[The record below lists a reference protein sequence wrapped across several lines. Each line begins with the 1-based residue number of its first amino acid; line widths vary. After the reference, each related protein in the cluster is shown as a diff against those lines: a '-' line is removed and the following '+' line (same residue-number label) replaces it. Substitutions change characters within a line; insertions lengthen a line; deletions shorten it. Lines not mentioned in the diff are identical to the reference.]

1 MDRDRRL
8 SLTVGGLALASLGTL
23 AMAILSLSAEQGLF
37 QPRYRVVAYFTNV
50 QGLVSGAAVWLAGTR
65 VGRVDRVELGL
76 RPDGRPAVKVGMQ
89 IDESVRQRIRTDS
102 MAQIST
108 VGLLGDQIVEL
119 SIGTG
124 EASVLADD
132 DEIQTLDPFDFNVM
146 IAKGGRALDAIER
159 LANEVNTALESFGDT
174 GGTEAVS
181 SAVTDLSDLITE
193 VREGDGVLHTLIY
206 EPYEGTAVASLESSL
221 ESMAN
226 VMQEVETGDGVFHSL
241 VYDTP
246 TEQDI
251 VLQFIEAGG
260 RLNSILG
267 KIDSGEGTLGL
278 LLNDP
283 TLYEELK
290 ILVCGAN
297 RSTVVR
303 SLINMVT
310 PEEQ

>member
-102 MAQIST
+102 VAQIST

-159 LANEVNTALESFGDT
+159 LANEVNTALESFEGT

-267 KIDSGEGTLGL
+267 KIDAGEGTLGL

-290 ILVCGAN
+290 ILVGGAN